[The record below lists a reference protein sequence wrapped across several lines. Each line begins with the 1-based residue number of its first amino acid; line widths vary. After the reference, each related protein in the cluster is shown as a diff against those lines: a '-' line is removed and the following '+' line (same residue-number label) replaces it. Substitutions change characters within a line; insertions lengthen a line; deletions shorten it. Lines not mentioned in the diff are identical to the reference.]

1 MTISEWLEKNGLTHE
16 QFALMAG
23 CDRSSV
29 TKWATGERF
38 PSPRWMKVI
47 LKITKG
53 QVYVTKDAEFS
64 YRDFIRLALYKQ
76 GLTISDAAKQMGI
89 HRNTLSR
96 FLLGQVRTNPDI
108 VQSVRKLS
116 GVR

>member
-1 MTISEWLEKNGLTHE
+1 MKLSEWLERNNLTHE
-16 QFALMAG
+16 QFALMCG

-38 PSPRWMKVI
+38 PSPKWMKVI
-47 LKITKG
+47 LRVTKG
-53 QVYVTKDAEFS
+53 QVFVTKDEEFS
-64 YRDFIRLALYKQ
+64 IRSLIHLSLYKQ
-76 GLTISDAAKQMGI
+76 GLTISSAAEKLGI

-96 FLLGQVRTNPDI
+96 FLSGRTQTNPDI
-108 VQSVRKLS
+108 VQNVRKLS